1 MKAYAGID
9 LHSTNNYIGI
19 INDKDQR
26 LFKKR
31 LPNNLDVVLSALEP
45 FQQDLHGIVVE
56 SIYNWYWLAVL
67 FWFILSDSPM
77 S

>member
-31 LPNNLDVVLSALEP
+31 LPNVLPPIKTSP
-45 FQQDLHGIVVE
+45 
-56 SIYNWYWLAVL
+56 SITGT
-67 FWFILSDSPM
+67 DSPFI
-77 S
+77 

>member
-31 LPNNLDVVLSALEP
+31 LPNNLDVILSALEP
-45 FQQDLHGIVVE
+45 FQQE
-56 SIYNWYWLAVL
+56 
-67 FWFILSDSPM
+67 
-77 S
+77 